1 MTLSFS
7 CNQMCLFHVNSA
19 WMILCKFLA
28 SNCAIFPNTNLVEI
42 ILPQSLDRFW
52 TVVYSKFFMVNWM
65 GSMTERIQS
74 SGMIKCECIRCIF
87 ISSQIS
93 SFCDCQ
99 TKFSKFPINPH
110 WVKRFLTKFTFASA
124 TSYEGNRASK
134 TVVNIYANFLFLS
147 SPKVLPDNA

>member
-1 MTLSFS
+1 
-7 CNQMCLFHVNSA
+7 MCLFHVNSA

-42 ILPQSLDRFW
+42 ILPQSLDRFS

-74 SGMIKCECIRCIF
+74 SGMVKRECIRCIF
-87 ISSQIS
+87 IPSQIS
-93 SFCDCQ
+93 SFCDRQ

-134 TVVNIYANFLFLS
+134 TVVNIYADFLFLS